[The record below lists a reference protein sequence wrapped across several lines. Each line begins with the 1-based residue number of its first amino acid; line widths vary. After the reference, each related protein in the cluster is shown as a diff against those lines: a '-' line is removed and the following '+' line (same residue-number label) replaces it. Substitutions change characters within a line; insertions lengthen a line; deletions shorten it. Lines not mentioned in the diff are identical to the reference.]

1 MPGDNKRGV
10 NKVIFYGLTQE
21 VYPTL
26 KDIFSVVRY
35 MLSTKESLHII
46 ANIIVISTDLQC
58 SVNKYR
64 YKIGQFKQTNLLSQK
79 VLYFTFKWGIIHRP
93 KENSTKVTLLL
104 EPRFGLSIFC

>member
-26 KDIFSVVRY
+26 RDIFSVVRY
-35 MLSTKESLHII
+35 MLSTKDSLHI
-46 ANIIVISTDLQC
+46 ANIRVISTDLQC

-64 YKIGQFKQTNLLSQK
+64 YK
-79 VLYFTFKWGIIHRP
+79 YD
-93 KENSTKVTLLL
+93 NSNKPILCHKKYCILHSNGSTD
-104 EPRFGLSIFC
+104 S